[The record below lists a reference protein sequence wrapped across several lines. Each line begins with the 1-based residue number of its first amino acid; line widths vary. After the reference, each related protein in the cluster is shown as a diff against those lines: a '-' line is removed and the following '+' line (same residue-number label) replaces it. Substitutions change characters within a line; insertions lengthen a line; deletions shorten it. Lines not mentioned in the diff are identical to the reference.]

1 MASLGYNLNPKS
13 ARAPTRA
20 EPYLLLAVV
29 GEVGATPFC
38 DAAASAKAYEVGGS
52 DCIDAPP
59 PFQVTVANSKAAQCR
74 PPLDIYFGRFELV
87 AQSVLTL
94 VGSDCAKSLPGPSCR
109 PTLRRPCG

>member
-1 MASLGYNLNPKS
+1 MASLGYYLNPKS

-29 GEVGATPFC
+29 GEIGATPFC

-59 PFQVTVANSKAAQCR
+59 P
-74 PPLDIYFGRFELV
+74 L
-87 AQSVLTL
+87 
-94 VGSDCAKSLPGPSCR
+94 
-109 PTLRRPCG
+109 

>member
-1 MASLGYNLNPKS
+1 MASLGYYLNPKS

-20 EPYLLLAVV
+20 KSDLVLAVV
-29 GEVGATPFC
+29 GEVGASPFC

-59 PFQVTVANSKAAQCR
+59 PFQVTVANSKTAQR
-74 PPLDIYFGRFELV
+74 GSPLDVHFSRFELV
-87 AQSVLTL
+87 AQSVLAL

>member
-74 PPLDIYFGRFELV
+74 PPLDVHFGRFELV

-94 VGSDCAKSLPGPSCR
+94 VGSDCAKSLPGPSR
-109 PTLRRPCG
+109 GPTLRRPCS

>member
-29 GEVGATPFC
+29 GEVGASPFC

-52 DCIDAPP
+52 DCIDAPS
-59 PFQVTVANSKAAQCR
+59 PFQVAVADSKAAQR
-74 PPLDIYFGRFELV
+74 GSPLDVHFSRFELV

-94 VGSDCAKSLPGPSCR
+94 IGSDCAKSLPGPSCR